1 MGNRLKILYF
11 FNIWY
16 ILRKGR
22 IRNENAVRIT
32 TKFEAN
38 RFSTTLDDAYRFAQD
53 NGFADLSIV
62 KDLAG
67 KDRVLI
73 GRRRG

>member
-1 MGNRLKILYF
+1 MKPEGIL
-11 FNIWY
+11 
-16 ILRKGR
+16 
-22 IRNENAVRIT
+22 AV
-32 TKFEAN
+32 ELHE
-38 RFSTTLDDAYRFAQD
+38 TTLDDAYRFAQD